1 MYTIMTVD
9 DEPLEREAL
18 QMIINRKYKGQIQ
31 TIIEARNGKEAIQ
44 KARDF
49 KPDIILMDIGLPE
62 VSGIEAQ
69 QEIITFLP
77 NVQTIMLS
85 AYSHFSYAQKS
96 MQARARDYLLKP
108 VKTPNLLSA
117 IDKVMEDLNQLSL
130 TKEEASASLETPIPL
145 NDVKSDI
152 ILEAV
157 LYMDNNFKEKID
169 LQSIS
174 NQIHLNPQYFS
185 RLFKKEMGV
194 SCIDY
199 LNTLRVNYAAKLLS
213 STSYPAYRIAME
225 SGFTDPSYF
234 CRIFTKYT
242 HSTPL
247 EYRKHHAKI
256 ASNE

>member
-9 DEPLEREAL
+9 DEPIEREAL
-18 QMIINRKYKGQIQ
+18 QTILNRKYKGQIH

-44 KARDF
+44 KAKDF

-62 VSGIEAQ
+62 VNGIEAQ
-69 QEIITFLP
+69 EEIISFLP

-85 AYSHFSYAQKS
+85 AYSHFSYAQKA
-96 MQARARDYLLKP
+96 MQFRARDYLLKP

-117 IDKVMEDLNQLSL
+117 IDKVMEDLNQLPVVTGETASNL
-130 TKEEASASLETPIPL
+130 EANLHIK
-145 NDVKSDI
+145 DVKSDI
-152 ILEAV
+152 IKEAV

-199 LNTLRVNYAAKLLS
+199 LNTLRVNYASKLLS
-213 STSYPAYRIAME
+213 STTYPAYRIAME

-242 HSTPL
+242 QFTPL
-247 EYRKHHAKI
+247 EYRKHYLKV
-256 ASNE
+256 ASNA